1 MRESLGIIN
10 KALSKRRY
18 DLEIPDE
25 ELSDLQKR
33 LAEDPENERI
43 IRMDQRSLNRV
54 FSDPELQQEA
64 AFMVA
69 SGKIFLGNIARI

>member
-10 KALSKRRY
+10 KALSKRWY

-33 LAEDPENERI
+33 LADDPENERI

-54 FSDPELQQEA
+54 FNDPELQTGGR
-64 AFMVA
+64 FY
-69 SGKIFLGNIARI
+69 GG